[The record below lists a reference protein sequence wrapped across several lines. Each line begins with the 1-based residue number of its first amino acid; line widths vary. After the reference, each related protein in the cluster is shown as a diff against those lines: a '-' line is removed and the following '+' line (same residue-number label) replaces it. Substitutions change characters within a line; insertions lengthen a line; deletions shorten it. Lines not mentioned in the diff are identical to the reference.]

1 MPGIEGGAIEGGSI
15 ERSAIEK
22 ITPPPRRVRLGVGAV
37 IVVAL
42 AALAVTIGIGMWRG
56 ATAPVEHVAGPT
68 PSVGATVAA
77 GRIYVHVAGEV
88 RAPGLYLL
96 PAGSRVVDA
105 LAAAGGFGDA
115 ADRAAVNLA
124 RVVSDGEQLVVPA
137 VGAGPPDGEPAVTGG
152 AGEALID
159 LNSADAAALEELPRI
174 GPALAE
180 RIIEWR
186 DANGRFTSVEDLLA
200 VPGIGDRMLETLRP
214 HVRVG

>member
-1 MPGIEGGAIEGGSI
+1 MPGIEGSPIEQI
-15 ERSAIEK
+15 A
-22 ITPPPRRVRLGVGAV
+22 PPPRRVRLGLGAV
-37 IVVAL
+37 IVLAL

-56 ATAPVEHVAGPT
+56 ATAPVEHVTGPM
-68 PSVGATVAA
+68 PSAGATVAA

-88 RAPGLYLL
+88 RAPGLYVL
-96 PAGSRVVDA
+96 PAGARVVDA
-105 LAAAGGFGDA
+105 LAAAGGFGDR
-115 ADRAAVNLA
+115 ADRGAVNLA

-137 VGAGPPDGEPAVTGG
+137 VGEAPVAAAGG
-152 AGEALID
+152 AAPEGDALID
-159 LNSADAAALEELPRI
+159 LNAADAAALEELPRI
-174 GPALAE
+174 GPALAQ